1 MSAFGKLVSYKDWY
15 SGKFHCEING
25 LDFEKEKERLG
36 IDQQKRALDQLVDK
50 QYNKIHEDAFA
61 KIVRQRKA
69 SKPAS
74 ERARGII
81 WALWKERTRFKL
93 IMKTQDFE
101 YAKLLK
107 ENEGLRAELA
117 ALKKTKG
124 DYGQA

>member
-1 MSAFGKLVSYKDWY
+1 MYCNIGSKQNPHLIEVPRMLAAHILKQHGQ
-15 SGKFHCEING
+15 
-25 LDFEKEKERLG
+25 
-36 IDQQKRALDQLVDK
+36 DQQKRALDQLVDK

-81 WALWKERTRFKL
+81 WSLWQERARFKS

-107 ENEGLRAELA
+107 ENEELRAELA